1 MPRGSYKYPTR
12 KPHPWR
18 IELVCFHQKTH
29 LRQREFPII
38 RCKRR
43 AAVLAPLQKDLD
55 AKNTDDSSNKP
66 AKQKISKAAAE
77 GTLGDRNMAN
87 HLITQCPMR
96 PVTAK
101 ERFHEVSKGALGL
114 LQELQIINSN
124 RFNKFI
130 PSSKWRRAS
139 RLKNP
144 SAPFP
149 HPTPLLHFPS
159 PLPPHRSTSPLL
171 WDTAFYFWG
180 FVLWFLLTR
189 MHHSN
194 SRENIIN
201 WIYN

>member
-1 MPRGSYKYPTR
+1 M
-12 KPHPWR
+12 
-18 IELVCFHQKTH
+18 
-29 LRQREFPII
+29 
-38 RCKRR
+38 R
-43 AAVLAPLQKDLD
+43 ATVLAPLQKDLD

-130 PSSKWRRAS
+130 PSSKEDEPQGS
-139 RLKNP
+139 RIQAL
-144 SAPFP
+144 PF
-149 HPTPLLHFPS
+149 PTPLHCSIF
-159 PLPPHRSTSPLL
+159 LPPPAPPLNIPTSLGHCVLL
-171 WDTAFYFWG
+171 LRLCFMIPSYKNASFKQ
-180 FVLWFLLTR
+180 
-189 MHHSN
+189 S
-194 SRENIIN
+194 
-201 WIYN
+201 